1 MQLPLSAHLVF
12 AGNKTLYAPGGQRVG
27 FGRPQSVRRVTTL
40 CYTRITRTAPSFF
53 CGCLQLYTPSSTLR
67 SASDTLSLQI
77 PGTRLTAAGSRAF
90 SVFCP
95 FTWNDLPLPLR
106 QELSLDSFPSNLKT
120 FSQNNR
126 PVIYFTFRAAAFPRP
141 SSLFVVRLSHG
152 PNTLCIRPW
161 LKLCANQVLCCQW
174 SHVCAGACVY
184 VHGLSCVQIKFCVVS
199 GVMCAPVPMYT
210 SMA

>member
-77 PGTRLTAAGSRAF
+77 PRTGLFSVGSRAF
-90 SVFCP
+90 SVFGP
-95 FTWNDLPLPLR
+95 SPWNDLPLPLR
-106 QELSLDSFPSNLKT
+106 QKPSLDSFESKLKAFLSPNQQT
-120 FSQNNR
+120 CRVLRTEPDARFSS
-126 PVIYFTFRAAAFPRP
+126 VSTE
-141 SSLFVVRLSHG
+141 SLLS
-152 PNTLCIRPW
+152 
-161 LKLCANQVLCCQW
+161 V
-174 SHVCAGACVY
+174 
-184 VHGLSCVQIKFCVVS
+184 
-199 GVMCAPVPMYT
+199 
-210 SMA
+210 